1 MKQKRRQ
8 KMWQEFKVLIL
19 ASVGLK
25 RHKKGSKEIKR
36 YDGYKIY
43 IVLLITYLRIS
54 KKNGLII
61 LNFHG
66 LFCIHFFEKLIF
78 FLKKFDRETF
88 PCLRKM
94 PEN

>member
-36 YDGYKIY
+36 YSFICFC
-43 IVLLITYLRIS
+43 IIS
-54 KKNGLII
+54 KNV
-61 LNFHG
+61 
-66 LFCIHFFEKLIF
+66 HFFIIVHKNSKFSMNVVVVTLKNALAFSRILISIF
-78 FLKKFDRETF
+78 
-88 PCLRKM
+88 
-94 PEN
+94 

>member
-43 IVLLITYLRIS
+43 IQ
-54 KKNGLII
+54 
-61 LNFHG
+61 
-66 LFCIHFFEKLIF
+66 C
-78 FLKKFDRETF
+78 
-88 PCLRKM
+88 C
-94 PEN
+94 

>member
-54 KKNGLII
+54 KKKWPNTKFSRII
-61 LNFHG
+61 LYP
-66 LFCIHFFEKLIF
+66 FF
-78 FLKKFDRETF
+78 
-88 PCLRKM
+88 
-94 PEN
+94 